1 MLNKDLGI
9 KNKDLGI
16 KMDSMLKKKK
26 TINLDYIGLDIKGN
40 ILRNLSP
47 ERLVE
52 EGLVNKETKMSMNGA
67 VMVDTGIYTGRSP
80 KDKYFVEEELTKDN
94 LWWGAVNQKIDSSVF
109 DDLFDLVK
117 DFYNSENSKTYVFD
131 GFGGADKDHRLPI
144 RIIAKRAWQ
153 AHFANNMFIRPTDDE
168 LKDFNP
174 EFTIINASDISNTN
188 YLKHKMNSETFIIFN
203 LKEKIAI
210 IGGTEY
216 GGEMKKG
223 IFSVLHYV
231 LPLKNIL
238 SMHCSANVDLDN
250 KNACL
255 FFGLSGTGKTTL
267 STDPKRLLIGDDE
280 HGWSD
285 NGLFN
290 FEGGCYAKVIRLS
303 KKDEPDIYNAIKHGA
318 LLENVVYNDKTNE
331 VDFNDGSKT
340 ENTRV
345 SYPIDHIE
353 SSLSFRGFNSTS
365 DHPKNIIFL
374 TCDAFGVLPPVAKLD
389 INQAMYHFISGYTAK
404 VAGTERGITE
414 PVATFSPC
422 FGGPFLTLHPL
433 RYAELLKDKIIKY
446 GSKVFLVNTGWV
458 GGSPSSGAKRISI
471 GNTRMIID
479 SILNQKINQATFRK
493 DDIFGLMIPD
503 NLEGIDSDILSPIN
517 AWMDKEKFQIE
528 SEKLSK
534 LFKDNFIK
542 YGDEVDYLKVGG
554 PV

>member
-1 MLNKDLGI
+1 
-9 KNKDLGI
+9 
-16 KMDSMLKKKK
+16 
-26 TINLDYIGLDIKGN
+26 
-40 ILRNLSP
+40 
-47 ERLVE
+47 
-52 EGLVNKETKMSMNGA
+52 
-67 VMVDTGIYTGRSP
+67 
-80 KDKYFVEEELTKDN
+80 
-94 LWWGAVNQKIDSSVF
+94 
-109 DDLFDLVK
+109 
-117 DFYNSENSKTYVFD
+117 
-131 GFGGADKDHRLPI
+131 
-144 RIIAKRAWQ
+144 
-153 AHFANNMFIRPTDDE
+153 
-168 LKDFNP
+168 
-174 EFTIINASDISNTN
+174 
-188 YLKHKMNSETFIIFN
+188 MNSETFIIFN

-238 SMHCSANVDLDN
+238 SMHCSANVDLEN

-303 KKDEPDIYNAIKHGA
+303 KKDEPDIYNAIRHGA
-318 LLENVVYNDKTNE
+318 LLENVVYDDKTNK
-331 VDFNDGSKT
+331 VNFNDGRKT

-353 SSLSFRGFNSTS
+353 NSLSFQGFNSTS

-389 INQAMYHFISGYTAK
+389 TNQAMYHFISGYTAK

-422 FGGPFLTLHPL
+422 FGGPFLTWHPL

-446 GSKVFLVNTGWV
+446 GSDVFLVNTGWV
-458 GGSPSSGAKRISI
+458 GGSPSSRAKRISI
-471 GNTRMIID
+471 RNTRMIID
-479 SILNQKINQATFRK
+479 SILNQKINQTSFKK
-493 DDIFGLMIPD
+493 DDIFGLMIPN
-503 NLEGIDSDILSPIN
+503 NLEGIDSEILNPIN
-517 AWMDKEKFQIE
+517 AWIDKEKFQVE
-528 SEKLSK
+528 SKKLSN

-542 YGDEVDYLKVGG
+542 YGDKVDYLKVGG
-554 PV
+554 PA